1 MEHQGTIHKSGKPD
15 ESVWRIAARQDILWR
30 NWDGD
35 YVVFG
40 SLSGET
46 HILDI
51 VSGKALE
58 RIMERPS
65 SVPEIRSDI
74 ADFLEV
80 ENDEELASAVAKILQ
95 RLEDAALIEPKA

>member
-1 MEHQGTIHKSGKPD
+1 MEHQRAIHKSGKPD
-15 ESVWRIAARQDILWR
+15 GIVWRIAARQDILWR

-35 YVVFG
+35 YVVIG

-65 SVPEIRSDI
+65 SVLEIRSDI
-74 ADFLEV
+74 AEFLEV
-80 ENDEELASAVAKILQ
+80 ENNKELESAVAKILK
-95 RLEDAALIEPKA
+95 RLQDAALIEPMA

>member
-1 MEHQGTIHKSGKPD
+1 M
-15 ESVWRIAARQDILWR
+15 WR

-35 YVVFG
+35 YVVIG

-51 VSGKALE
+51 VSGRALE

-65 SVPEIRSDI
+65 SVLEIRSDI
-74 ADFLEV
+74 ANFLEV
-80 ENDEELASAVAKILQ
+80 ENDKELASSVAKILK
-95 RLEDAALIEPKA
+95 RLRDAALIEPIA

>member
-1 MEHQGTIHKSGKPD
+1 MGKPD
-15 ESVWRIAARQDILWR
+15 GIVWRIAARQDILWR

-35 YVVFG
+35 YVVIG

-65 SVPEIRSDI
+65 SVLEIRSDI

-80 ENDEELASAVAKILQ
+80 ENDKELASAVAKILKQ
-95 RLEDAALIEPKA
+95 LQDAALIEPMA